1 MAFDRYALRDRILA
15 DLISAPFRD
24 RLAFVGAST
33 RAQWIDTDRYVR
45 GRARAHA
52 KDLRTSDVEIEAC
65 MAAAVRAWKRM
76 TSPGPQG
83 RILRALSAV
92 ATNLLHQVGS
102 TMVLRLDT
110 EDTAREILL
119 WRFVSLLLPP
129 SILIAAASRQDSTTA
144 DEVLLLVQSI
154 APDVPVAELHVH
166 HAAAIRFED
175 LWEELR
181 QEAICSPD
189 LLWKRLQESR
199 SRCPGL
205 HPHPCPSS
213 IDREKAV
220 HAEHMTEWADLLVQ
234 AFITRRVLDEH
245 SFHAS
250 ALKDCVECKAG
261 PWQRALRHFGAG
273 HVRPSRRVP
282 IDYPWK
288 DERTKIEL
296 GRRDAL
302 DPRTR
307 ALSLQQHRTRVFQE
321 HSALK
326 RAFAYAQCDVSTVV
340 DAEFETLFLQYLR
353 VKTAAYRLIVQS
365 PSNRGLEA
373 FLQHFSQIKSYRARD
388 SVWTERSSE
397 PARTAYTE
405 HGLKVAAI
413 EYRVAPDAWIK
424 KHAHE
429 EIEGN
434 DKCEHGWVIHF
445 KRDKPDD
452 GLPLF
457 GGAVRRL
464 DADGASISR
473 IFADKPR
480 VLRSL
485 RGLDL
490 AGIEEHQPLWVAAE
504 TLRKVRANADDI
516 TATNGR
522 LKLRPLGLT
531 VHAGEDFD
539 WLTSGVRAVA
549 EPIHWGLL
557 RRGDR
562 IGHGISLTL
571 DPDEWWRRRK
581 GKSVCRTRFDRLLD
595 LAFLA
600 TYTEERTWRQNRWL
614 ANQLREVVEG
624 IWGKGK
630 LSIADGN
637 LIEAV
642 QQLWT
647 RLGSKLPRILMSR
660 HDEPPSIP
668 DGWCHR
674 YLWRPSVQKRAKA
687 SVRLK
692 IGRSPEWALL
702 KVARRT
708 VIHQLARRQVCIET
722 NPTSNLVVAGLD
734 GMLAQAFLHQRA
746 TIATARGDETLTWT
760 ISTDDPLTFATSL
773 ADEYAYAWAGMVL
786 REPKGHDPAYARA
799 LLDEA
804 AATSMRMRFTV
815 PIQRNNE
822 RADKRTYR
830 R

>member
-1 MAFDRYALRDRILA
+1 MALDRKAFRDRILA
-15 DLISAPFRD
+15 DLISAPLRD
-24 RLAFVGAST
+24 RLAFIGAST
-33 RAQWIDTDRYVR
+33 CAKWIDTDRYLR
-45 GRARAHA
+45 DCAIAHA
-52 KDLRTSDVEIEAC
+52 KDLRPSDVEIEAC
-65 MAAAVRAWKRM
+65 IADAIDAWRQM
-76 TSPGPQG
+76 TSPVPQD
-83 RILRALSAV
+83 RVLRALSAV
-92 ATNLLHQVGS
+92 ATRLLHQVGP

-119 WRFVSLLLPP
+119 WRFVSLALPP

-144 DEVLLLVQSI
+144 DEVLLLVRSI

-166 HAAAIRFED
+166 HAAAMRFED

-189 LLWKRLQESR
+189 FLWNRLQQSR

-205 HPHPCPSS
+205 HPHACPPSTT
-213 IDREKAV
+213 DRDKGRY
-220 HAEHMTEWADLLVQ
+220 AEHMTEWADLLVQ
-234 AFITRRVLDEH
+234 AFIARRVLHEH

-250 ALKDCVECKAG
+250 ALKDCVKCKAG
-261 PWQRALRHFGAG
+261 PWQQALRHLGAS
-273 HVRPSRRVP
+273 HVRPSRRGP
-282 IDYPWK
+282 IEYPWK
-288 DERTKIEL
+288 DERATIEL

-307 ALSLQQHRTRVFQE
+307 AISLRQHRTRVYVE

-326 RAFAYAQCDVSTVV
+326 RAFAYARCDVGTVV
-340 DAEFETLFLQYLR
+340 DAEFETLLLQYLR
-353 VKTAAYRLIVQS
+353 IKTAAYRLIVQS
-365 PSNRGLEA
+365 PGSRGLEA

-388 SVWTERSSE
+388 SVWAERSSE

-405 HGLKVAAI
+405 RSLKVAAI
-413 EYRVAPDAWIK
+413 EYRIAPDAWIE

-429 EIEGN
+429 EFAGN
-434 DKCEHGWVIHF
+434 NQCEHGWVIHF
-445 KRDKPDD
+445 KRGKPGD
-452 GLPLF
+452 GMPLF
-457 GGAVRRL
+457 GSTVKQL
-464 DADGASISR
+464 DADGALISR
-473 IFADKPR
+473 IFADKPQ

-490 AGIEEHQPLWVAAE
+490 AGIEEHQPLWVATE
-504 TLRKVRANADDI
+504 TLRAVRANADDT
-516 TATNGR
+516 TARNGHF
-522 LKLRPLGLT
+522 KLQPLGLT
-531 VHAGEDFD
+531 VHAGEDFQ

-562 IGHGISLTL
+562 IGHAIALTL
-571 DPDEWWRRRK
+571 DPDEWWKRRK
-581 GKSVCRTRFDRLLD
+581 GSYVDRTRFDRLCD

-614 ANQLREVVEG
+614 ANQIREVVEG
-624 IWGKGK
+624 IWGKEK
-630 LSIADGN
+630 SPIADGT
-637 LIEAV
+637 LINVAR
-642 QQLWT
+642 QLWT
-647 RLGSKLPRILMSR
+647 RLGSKMPRVLMSR
-660 HDEPPSIP
+660 HEEPPSLP
-668 DGWCHR
+668 DRWCHR
-674 YLWRPSVQKRAKA
+674 YLWKPSVQERAKA
-687 SVRLK
+687 SVQLK

-702 KVARRT
+702 RAARRT

-815 PIQRNNE
+815 SVPN
-822 RADKRTYR
+822 K
-830 R
+830 